1 MIRVVIV
8 EDQTLVR
15 QGIRSLLTLAGDI
28 EVVGEAADGEEAVH
42 LIPKLRP
49 DVVLLDLRMPKLS
62 GVEVLRQLRASEML
76 PPTLVLTTFDDD
88 ALLFEAVHNGA
99 LGYLLK
105 DVSLE
110 RLTDSIRRV
119 ADGKSDLQPVITERI
134 LQSLTRDAP
143 IRDTV
148 PIRVPLTEREN
159 EVLRLI
165 AAGLSNREI
174 AELLHVADGTVKNH
188 ASNILSKLGVRD
200 RTRAVLKAIDLGL
213 LR

>member
-15 QGIRSLLTLAGDI
+15 QGLRSLLALAGDI
-28 EVVGEAADGEEAVH
+28 EIVGEAADGEEAVRV
-42 LIPKLRP
+42 IPELRP

-62 GVEVLRQLRASEML
+62 GVDVLRRLDAAKQL

-88 ALLFEAVHNGA
+88 ALLFEAVRNGA

-110 RLTDSIRRV
+110 RLTESIRRI
-119 ADGKSDLQPVITERI
+119 AEGKSDLQPAITERM
-134 LQSLTRDAP
+134 LQALVSDAP
-143 IRDTV
+143 NREMAQIPD
-148 PIRVPLTEREN
+148 PLTDRES

-165 AAGLSNREI
+165 AFGLSNREI
-174 AELLHVADGTVKNH
+174 AELLHVSEGTVKNH
-188 ASNILSKLGVRD
+188 TSSILSKLGVRD
-200 RTRAVLKAIDLGL
+200 RTRAVLKAIDLGI

>member
-15 QGIRSLLTLAGDI
+15 QGLRSLLALAGDSEI
-28 EVVGEAADGEEAVH
+28 VGEAADGEEAVRV
-42 LIPKLRP
+42 IPELRP

-62 GVEVLRQLRASEML
+62 GVDVLRRLDAAKQL

-88 ALLFEAVHNGA
+88 ALLFEAVRNGA

-110 RLTDSIRRV
+110 RLTESIRRI
-119 ADGKSDLQPVITERI
+119 AEGKSDLQPAITERM
-134 LQSLTRDAP
+134 LQALVSDAP
-143 IRDTV
+143 NREMAQIPD
-148 PIRVPLTEREN
+148 PLTDRES

-165 AAGLSNREI
+165 AFGLSNREI
-174 AELLHVADGTVKNH
+174 AELLHVSEGTVKNH
-188 ASNILSKLGVRD
+188 TSSILSKLGVRD
-200 RTRAVLKAIDLGL
+200 RTRAVLKAIDLGI